1 MWSFSDGRQRRRVWP
16 QETRQIQTGAK
27 WLRPIQRERREAERW
42 LERQVTVIDIDNFI
56 NLNKMKL
63 KVTTECSCTL
73 PSSRLWW
80 SCGQPSDIT
89 CLNNWQSNCWK
100 DILKKY
106 FSREETPVWILCV
119 FVLWSTAVLMLYCI
133 VIIIKCTFCR
143 SIIVIINS
151 ITEADPRCWCHLLG
165 GIHRFNLFFR
175 AVSDGRV
182 DLKHEFCA

>member
-27 WLRPIQRERREAERW
+27 WLRPIQRERRETERW

-100 DILKKY
+100 YIFKKML
-106 FSREETPVWILCV
+106 FSRRNACV
-119 FVLWSTAVLMLYCI
+119 NTVCICTLKYCCTAVVLCCYHHKMYILQNYYSYNQQYHRGRPTVLMS
-133 VIIIKCTFCR
+133 FAR
-143 SIIVIINS
+143 WN
-151 ITEADPRCWCHLLG
+151 P
-165 GIHRFNLFFR
+165 
-175 AVSDGRV
+175 
-182 DLKHEFCA
+182 